1 MSRSGET
8 GTNDV
13 TYSSNAPFH
22 KKSLSLARAN
32 FSMKRLPLGE
42 QNFAKIRDLD
52 MLYVDKTRHIW
63 QFITEGSYN
72 FLSRPR
78 RFGKSL
84 TLSTIQ
90 CIFEGKKELF
100 EGLWIE
106 NNWDW
111 SQKHPVIHLSFN
123 VLDYKNDRL
132 EEALD
137 KFLEEQA
144 HHFGVQLSDGTA
156 KEKLRE
162 LILAVNALGAPVV
175 LLVDEYDKPLIDYL
189 DKAELEQA
197 KTNRSILKNFYGS
210 LKASEVRSALR
221 FFLITGVS
229 KFSQVS
235 LFSDLNY
242 LRDISFYS
250 KFNALAGYT
259 QEELIDNFEEYL
271 LQLQEETIFSSRE
284 ALVENIRQWYNGY
297 SWNGV
302 ERVYNP
308 FSILLLF
315 DKLQFGGFWFKTGTP
330 GFLIETLKDQNIY
343 KVDEITVPETLFDS
357 YDLENIDARVLMFQ
371 TGYLT
376 VKRFDPQRQRYTL
389 AYPNK
394 EVEAALS
401 NYLIGSLLNRMPAD
415 SLRPVELLEEGFLDN
430 DMPKVIKVINSLL
443 KDLPSH
449 LLDDKTEHFY
459 HALVHLHFRY
469 LGFNM
474 DSEVHTSDGRMDA
487 VVQTASHVFII
498 EFKMNVPA
506 QVALEQIQEKKYA
519 DKYRLTNKTIL
530 GVGISFDTEKKA
542 VRDWVVE
549 EV

>member
-1 MSRSGET
+1 
-8 GTNDV
+8 
-13 TYSSNAPFH
+13 
-22 KKSLSLARAN
+22 
-32 FSMKRLPLGE
+32 MKQLPIGE
-42 QNFAKIRDLD
+42 QNFEVIRSLD
-52 MLYVDKTRHIW
+52 MLYVDKTKHIHDMLS
-63 QFITEGSYN
+63 GGRYN

-111 SQKHPVIHLSFN
+111 AQKHPVIHLSFN
-123 VLDYKNDRL
+123 FLDYKDNKL
-132 EEALD
+132 EVALID
-137 KFLEEQA
+137 FLDQQA
-144 HHFGVQLSDGTA
+144 ERFGVTLKQPGAKGKLS
-156 KEKLRE
+156 E
-162 LILAVNALGAPVV
+162 LVLAVAQSNAPVV
-175 LLVDEYDKPLIDYL
+175 LLIDEYDKPLIDYL
-189 DKAELEQA
+189 DKAEIEQA
-197 KTNRSILKNFYGS
+197 KSNRSILKNFYSS
-210 LKASEVRSALR
+210 LKTSEVQASLR

-242 LRDISFYS
+242 LRDISFHS
-250 KFNALAGYT
+250 KFNALVGYT
-259 QEELIDNFEEYL
+259 QEELSANFEEYL
-271 LQLQEETIFSSRE
+271 LELQDQTTYQSRE
-284 ALVENIRQWYNGY
+284 ELIENIREWYNGY

-302 ERVYNP
+302 GRVYNP

-315 DKLQFGGFWFKTGTP
+315 DNLQFGGFWFRTGTP
-330 GFLIETLKDQNIY
+330 GFLIETLKEQNIY

-376 VKRFDPQRQRYTL
+376 VKHFDAQRQRYTL

-430 DMPKVIKVINSLL
+430 DIPKVITVINSLL

-506 QVALEQIQEKKYA
+506 QVALDQIIEKKYA
-519 DKYRLTNKTIL
+519 DKYRMSNKTIL
-530 GVGISFDTEKKA
+530 GLGISFDTEKKA
-542 VRDWVVE
+542 VKDWVVA
-549 EV
+549 VV